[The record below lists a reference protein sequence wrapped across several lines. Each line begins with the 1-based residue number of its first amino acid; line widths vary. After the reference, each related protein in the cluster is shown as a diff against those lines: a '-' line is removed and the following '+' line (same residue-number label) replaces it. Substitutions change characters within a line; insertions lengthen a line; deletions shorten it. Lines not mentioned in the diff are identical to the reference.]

1 MNKISVELMGH
12 YGNDNVVANVARVSF
27 AGEGW
32 MDLPEGYTEEQRDRL
47 IGYLAREYHTSPFRH
62 NFISI
67 RCKVPIFLSRQ
78 LMKHQ
83 AGLSWNEV
91 SRRYVTS
98 GLEFFEPD
106 AWRAKPEGSIKQGSA
121 DREIR
126 HLNNTQ
132 FLPSAYGDHVAQ
144 CEKLYEQMIQSDV
157 APELARMVLPQ
168 SMQVEFIWSGNLLAF
183 AHIYKLRA
191 GKGAQGEAKDFA
203 EQLDAIIRPLFPTAW
218 DTITG
223 LDAKDLEILALKAE
237 LEEKGN

>member
-1 MNKISVELMGH
+1 MNNISVELMGH

-32 MDLPEGYTEEQRDRL
+32 MDLPEGYTEEQRDKL
-47 IGYLAREYHTSPFRH
+47 IGYLARNYHTSPFRH

-98 GLEFFEPD
+98 DFEFFEPE
-106 AWRAKPEGSIKQGSA
+106 AWRAKPEGSIKQGSGQ
-121 DREIR
+121 RVIT

-132 FLPSAYGDHVAQ
+132 FIKSAYGDHVAQ
-144 CEKLYEQMIQSDV
+144 SEKIYNQMIESDV

-183 AHIYKLRA
+183 AHIYKLRT
-191 GKGAQGEAKDFA
+191 GKGAQGEAADFA
-203 EQLDAIIRPLFPTAW
+203 NQMDAIIRPLFPTAW

-223 LDAKDLEILALKAE
+223 LDEKDLEILALKAAANE
-237 LEEKGN
+237 STS